1 MGDLKYPHGDQIAV
15 TAAGVTAGDPVA
27 VGNISGVAL
36 TSSDDDNQVVIKRNG
51 SVMFTVAGSSGN
63 PVAVGDCLYYH
74 AGPPVVINKA
84 PEDGVFIGWALETA
98 ATSKEIEV
106 LLAGGEPANPIG
118 VAAFQTI
125 LDAGVGASGSYS
137 CTDVSGSPDSL
148 LAADA
153 DNDRAILVVAICTE
167 DVAAGGSGTKP
178 TFKVGQTGT
187 AEKFLAAT
195 ALANGEEGDVFVSAG
210 ILSKTAD
217 LIITWTA
224 GTGTDPDP
232 TGAYNITV
240 LALPTAA

>member
-148 LAADA
+148 LAAD
-153 DNDRAILVVAICTE
+153 DTINRAVLVVAICTE
-167 DVAAGGSGTKP
+167 DVVAGTGDGAAAP
-178 TFKVGQTGT
+178 TFQVGEAGT
-187 AEKFLAAT
+187 ANKFFTTT
-195 ALANGEEGDVFVSAG
+195 ALGSGEEGDVFVSAG
-210 ILSKTAD
+210 ILTKEKD
-217 LIITWTA
+217 LIVTWT
-224 GTGTDPDP
+224 TGGGVGP

-240 LALPTAA
+240 LALPTA